1 MVRRR
6 TVTIE
11 DIARAAG
18 VSHTT
23 VSRALRDNPLISA
36 DMRQQIQR
44 LSRDMGYIPNAVAQS
59 LQMRRTNTIGLIVT
73 SIADPFFGD
82 VVKGVDAVAGAAK
95 ISVFL
100 STSHNDPEQELAVI
114 ETFHR
119 RRVDGVLVAASRM
132 SERHAERLAR
142 LRVPAVLINGQVETG
157 SDLLHSVAVDEQA
170 GARAAVEHLL
180 QLGHRAIGY
189 LGSESRPRS
198 NERRLLGYRQA
209 LDAAGLSCDD
219 ALVAYAAASGAL
231 QEDDVAAGQSLL
243 PRLLDLGVSAVFCY
257 NDSTAIGALVAC
269 RERGIAVAGQLS
281 LVGFDDIAMAR
292 YGNPALTTVRQPKVE
307 MGGLAMQMLLDLL
320 ADRPVRDHVLA
331 PTLVVRSSTGP
342 VGRREQDTLD
352 RD

>member
-23 VSRALRDNPLISA
+23 VSRAQRGNPLNSVDVREQI
-36 DMRQQIQR
+36 QQI
-44 LSRDMGYIPNAVAQS
+44 SRDMGYIPNAVAQS

-73 SIADPFFGD
+73 SIADPFFAD
-82 VVKGVDAVAGAAK
+82 VVKGVDAVAGAANV
-95 ISVFL
+95 SVFL

-157 SDLLHSVAVDEQA
+157 SDLLHSVAVDERA
-170 GARAAVEHLL
+170 GARVAVEHLL

-198 NERRLLGYRQA
+198 NERRLLGYREA
-209 LDAAGLSCDD
+209 LAAAGVPCDD
-219 ALVAYAAASGAL
+219 ALIAYAAGAAQ

-243 PRLLDLGVSAVFCY
+243 PSLLDLGVSAVLCY
-257 NDSTAIGALVAC
+257 NDSTAIGALIAC
-269 RERGIAVAGQLS
+269 RERGIAVPGRLS

-292 YGNPALTTVRQPKVE
+292 YGLPPLTTVRQPKVE

-320 ADRPVRDHVLA
+320 DDRPVRDHVLA
-331 PTLVVRSSTGP
+331 PTLVVRGSTGQ
-342 VGRREQDTLD
+342 VSGSQ
-352 RD
+352 

>member
-23 VSRALRDNPLISA
+23 VSRALRDNPLISV

-82 VVKGVDAVAGAAK
+82 VVKGVDAVAGAAS

-170 GARAAVEHLL
+170 GARLAVEHLL

-209 LDAAGLSCDD
+209 LAAAGMACDD
-219 ALVAYAAASGAL
+219 ALVAYAAASGAQ

-243 PRLLDLGVSAVFCY
+243 PRLLDLGVSAAFCY
-257 NDSTAIGALVAC
+257 NDSTAIGALMAC
-269 RERGIAVAGQLS
+269 RERRIAVPGQLS
-281 LVGFDDIAMAR
+281 VVGFDDIAMAR
-292 YGNPALTTVRQPKVE
+292 YGLPPLTTVRQPKVE
-307 MGGLAMQMLLDLL
+307 MGGLAMQILLDLL
-320 ADRPVRDHVLA
+320 DERPVRDHVLA
-331 PTLVVRSSTGP
+331 PTLVVRGSTGP
-342 VGRREQDTLD
+342 LGSRQ
-352 RD
+352 